1 MNAPH
6 GERDSRDATFAKAE
20 SNTGVRTS
28 VYDDG
33 GHVNYS
39 SRSSIEFG
47 MRARKSPRHSYD
59 ILQTPQGRLV
69 AYTHLGAFTPQK
81 CKDGFHMS
89 NDPKT
94 SHGFDRRRVLQSMF
108 AAAVAPAALSS
119 LRSAGAQDAA
129 ALLKQSATAMAAL
142 QSFAFSMSTV
152 QGKSVLLGNLELQA
166 VDGVVQR
173 PDRFKADITLG
184 ASIVSVTVKV
194 IGIGADVWVTNP
206 LSADETFIKATS
218 GEGDSSADTL
228 ASLLNP
234 DRLFLAA
241 VEAIQ
246 SPAIAGTEQVDGVD
260 TTKISGT
267 VDLSTLA
274 AVSAIATPTADQ
286 SGSIAGFI
294 NLGPKTVTAWI
305 DASGLVHRIQV
316 AGPFTKDESNDVI
329 REIALTKFNDPQDV
343 QPPTKVA
350 Q

>member
-1 MNAPH
+1 
-6 GERDSRDATFAKAE
+6 
-20 SNTGVRTS
+20 
-28 VYDDG
+28 
-33 GHVNYS
+33 
-39 SRSSIEFG
+39 
-47 MRARKSPRHSYD
+47 
-59 ILQTPQGRLV
+59 
-69 AYTHLGAFTPQK
+69 
-81 CKDGFHMS
+81 MS
-89 NDPKT
+89 NDTKT
-94 SHGFDRRRVLQSMF
+94 SPGFDRRRVLQTMF

-129 ALLKQSATAMAAL
+129 ALLKQSAAAMAAL
-142 QSFAFSMSTV
+142 QSFAFSMTTV

-194 IGIGADVWVTNP
+194 IGVGADVWVTNP
-206 LSADETFIKATS
+206 LSAAETFVKATS
-218 GEGDSSADTL
+218 AGGDSSADTL

-234 DRLFLAA
+234 DRIFLAA

-260 TTKISGT
+260 TTKITGT
-267 VDLSTLA
+267 VDLSSLP
-274 AVSAIATPTADQ
+274 VVGAIASPAADQSQ

-294 NLGPKTVTAWI
+294 NLGPKTLIAWI
-305 DASGLVHRIQV
+305 DATGLVHRIDV

-329 REIALTKFNDPQDV
+329 RQIDLTKFNEPQDV
-343 QPPTKVA
+343 QPPTPAA